1 MAQIPTDNPDWLM
14 PIFILNYLP
23 HGVIGL
29 LVVAILAA
37 AMSSLSSAIN
47 SLTAV
52 SVEDFK
58 RLYSRFNKDTLDENS
73 HLRIARIIGVAWGV
87 ITLVLSLNA
96 GAIAPT
102 VIEAINKVGSVFFG
116 PVLAVFLLG
125 ILSVRVQSLDVNIG
139 LVAGVGTNI
148 MLAFFVPTVFW
159 FWWNAIGF
167 CVASVMA
174 LLLSRRHTKAFSK
187 TTATPNNRIKHHSV
201 LTRSIAFLLI
211 GYFILLVAIC
221 WFIPAYLG

>member
-1 MAQIPTDNPDWLM
+1 M
-14 PIFILNYLP
+14 
-23 HGVIGL
+23 
-29 LVVAILAA
+29 VAILAA

-116 PVLAVFLLG
+116 PVLAG
-125 ILSVRVQSLDVNIG
+125 IRW
-139 LVAGVGTNI
+139 GT
-148 MLAFFVPTVFW
+148 
-159 FWWNAIGF
+159 G
-167 CVASVMA
+167 MA
-174 LLLSRRHTKAFSK
+174 RG
-187 TTATPNNRIKHHSV
+187 I
-201 LTRSIAFLLI
+201 
-211 GYFILLVAIC
+211 IC
-221 WFIPAYLG
+221 